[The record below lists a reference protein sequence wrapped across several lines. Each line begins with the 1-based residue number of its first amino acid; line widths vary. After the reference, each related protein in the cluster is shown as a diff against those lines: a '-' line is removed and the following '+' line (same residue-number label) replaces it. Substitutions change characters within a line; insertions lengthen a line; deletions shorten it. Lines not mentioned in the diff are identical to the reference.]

1 MELEWEKKSYVVFY
15 PGNKESIKTVGKYFI
30 SPLLALGS
38 QSLHQPETNTG
49 SFEKIVSEISPR
61 PPCPAHRI
69 QPSSVKATLCRMQC
83 TAGISQ
89 PKQVRR
95 GLGRKTPRGSVLLG
109 L

>member
-49 SFEKIVSEISPR
+49 FFEKIVLNFVSKFIDLHFFRVSY
-61 PPCPAHRI
+61 
-69 QPSSVKATLCRMQC
+69 
-83 TAGISQ
+83 
-89 PKQVRR
+89 
-95 GLGRKTPRGSVLLG
+95 
-109 L
+109 